1 MRHKHADLMIA
12 YANNTNLKVEYFSPV
27 SNKWTDAEPPTFNEV
42 LEYRI
47 KSTIHRYRVALM
59 KDEGGGYWTTTQ
71 DESDCTNPEREYQFV
86 CWRTDWI
93 EYEVPSTPV
102 D

>member
-1 MRHKHADLMIA
+1 MRHEHADVMVA
-12 YANNTNLKVEYFSPV
+12 YANNKDLKIQYFST
-27 SNKWTDAEPPTFNEV
+27 TDNMWRDADTPTFNKD

-47 KSTIHRYRVALM
+47 KPEIKRYRVALM
-59 KDEGGGYWTTTQ
+59 KIESTYYTSTQ
-71 DESDCTNPEREYQFV
+71 DEGMSFNPEMSPQFV

-93 EYEVPSTPV
+93 EYEVPSTSV

>member
-1 MRHKHADLMIA
+1 MRHKHADLMIE
-12 YANNTNLKVEYFSPV
+12 YANNTDLRFEYFSTL
-27 SNKWTDAEPPTFNEV
+27 SNKWKDADIPAFHKD

-47 KSTIHRYRVALM
+47 KPTIQRYRVALM
-59 KDEGGGYWTTTQ
+59 KDEDGYYVLTKNEHFAF
-71 DESDCTNPEREYQFV
+71 DPENYPTFV

-93 EYEVPSTPV
+93 EYEVPSTTV